1 MLSPSLQNRPRS
13 LRSGF
18 PQMLALA
25 LSLAF
30 GACDSAE
37 SPLNPTEDPHA
48 PATEPVPAE
57 AVTSDNALALITS
70 QRIAFTSTR
79 YGGYDVYKMDPQ
91 GNNLAPLATSADMES
106 APAWSYD
113 NKRIAL
119 ARLRKDASNVYHY
132 DIWLVDADGSNG
144 HWARINPLSF
154 DLYNASWSPNGT
166 RLVLNLTISG
176 AFYVGWLDLA
186 TGQVGVF
193 SGGLEDGLQGQ
204 KPSYSSTGQ
213 YIVYLGSTGK
223 TINRIN
229 ADGSGLKTLVS
240 STNLLSQPALSPD
253 GKKLAFVKAVGT
265 YGSNREIFVKNFAD
279 GVTKRLTT
287 SSGNDIQ
294 PTWSPD
300 GSKIAF
306 TSIRSGSYQIW
317 TMSATGG
324 SVTRITHTTTGEQD
338 PAWSH

>member
-1 MLSPSLQNRPRS
+1 MLSLSLQHRPRS
-13 LRSGF
+13 FRSGL
-18 PQMLALA
+18 PQMLVLA
-25 LSLAF
+25 LSLAL

-37 SPLNPTEDPHA
+37 SPLNPAEDPAA

-57 AVTSDNALALITS
+57 AVASDNALALITS

-79 YGGYDVYKMDPQ
+79 NGGYDIYKMDTQ
-91 GNNLAPLATSADMES
+91 GNNVAPLATSADLEW

-113 NKRIAL
+113 NKRVAL
-119 ARLRKDASNVYHY
+119 SRPRKDASNFIHY
-132 DIWLVDADGSNG
+132 DIWLIDADGSNG
-144 HWARINPLSF
+144 HWARINPLSYDF
-154 DLYNASWSPNGT
+154 YNASWSPNGT

-176 AFYVGWLDLA
+176 ALYVGWLDLA

-213 YIVYLGSTGK
+213 YIVYLGPTGK

-240 STNLLSQPALSPD
+240 STNLLSQPALSPN

-265 YGSNREIFVKNFAD
+265 YGTNWEVFVKNFAD
-279 GVTKRLTT
+279 GTTKRLTT
-287 SSGNDIQ
+287 WSGDDIQ

-306 TSIRSGSYQIW
+306 TSSRSGMYQIW
-317 TMSATGG
+317 TVSATGG
-324 SVTRITHTTTGEQD
+324 SPTRITHTSTSERD

>member
-13 LRSGF
+13 LRFGF

-30 GACDSAE
+30 GGCDSAE

-57 AVTSDNALALITS
+57 AVTSDNALALISS

-79 YGGYDVYKMDPQ
+79 NGGYDIYKMDPQ
-91 GNNLAPLATSADMES
+91 GNNVGPLATSAEMEW

-113 NKRIAL
+113 NKRIAMS
-119 ARLRKDASNVYHY
+119 RPRKDASNFIHY
-132 DIWLVDADGSNG
+132 DIWLIDADGSNG
-144 HWARINPLSF
+144 HWARINPLSY
-154 DLYNASWSPNGT
+154 DVYNASWSPNGT

-176 AFYVGWLDLA
+176 ALYVGWLDLA

-193 SGGLEDGLQGQ
+193 SGGFEDGLQGQ

-213 YIVYLGSTGK
+213 YIVYLGPTGK

-253 GKKLAFVKAVGT
+253 GKKLVFVKAVGT
-265 YGSNREIFVKNFAD
+265 YGTNWDIFVKNFAD

-287 SSGNDIQ
+287 WSGDDIQ

-306 TSIRSGSYQIW
+306 TSSRSGTYQIW
-317 TMSATGG
+317 TVSATGG
-324 SVTRITHTTTGEQD
+324 TPTRITHTSTSERD

>member
-1 MLSPSLQNRPRS
+1 MLSLSLQHRPRS
-13 LRSGF
+13 FRSGL
-18 PQMLALA
+18 PQMLVLA
-25 LSLAF
+25 LSLAL

-37 SPLNPTEDPHA
+37 SPVNPAEDPAA

-57 AVTSDNALALITS
+57 AVASDNALALITS

-79 YGGYDVYKMDPQ
+79 NGGYDIYKMDTQ
-91 GNNLAPLATSADMES
+91 GNNVAPLATSADLEW

-113 NKRIAL
+113 NKRVAL
-119 ARLRKDASNVYHY
+119 SRPRKDASNFIHY
-132 DIWLVDADGSNG
+132 DIWLIDADGSNG
-144 HWARINPLSF
+144 HWARINPLSYDF
-154 DLYNASWSPNGT
+154 YNASWSPNGT

-176 AFYVGWLDLA
+176 ALYVGWLDLA

-213 YIVYLGSTGK
+213 YIVYLGPTGK

-265 YGSNREIFVKNFAD
+265 YGTNWEVFVKNFAD
-279 GVTKRLTT
+279 GTTKRLTT
-287 SSGNDIQ
+287 WSGDDIQ

-306 TSIRSGSYQIW
+306 TSSRSGMYQIW
-317 TMSATGG
+317 TVSATGG
-324 SVTRITHTTTGEQD
+324 SPTRITHTSTSERD